1 MATYNFPGIT
11 YGGQA
16 SPDSLVAAITRINSL
31 PTAADNSAA
40 VVAALQGTTIP
51 VDALKMN
58 GADIIGD
65 GSEANP
71 WRGVGVQP

>member
-16 SPDSLVAAITRINSL
+16 SPDSLVAAIARISSL

-40 VVAALQGTTIP
+40 VLSALQGTTIP
-51 VDALKMN
+51 VDAVQ
-58 GADIIGD
+58 GAWPTATENA
-65 GSEANP
+65 SAVWSHQLP
-71 WRGVGVQP
+71 

>member
-16 SPDSLVAAITRINSL
+16 SSDSLVAAIARINGL

-40 VVAALQGTTIP
+40 VLAALQSTTIP
-51 VDALKMN
+51 VNATQGAWPTATENADAVWSKTL
-58 GADIIGD
+58 
-65 GSEANP
+65 P
-71 WRGVGVQP
+71 